1 MAIFPG
7 AKGDD
12 ILAWRG
18 IAEVIGEMRRSKA
31 DRISTLLTEESID
44 LLNGLK
50 GRLEE
55 ELAFEERFS
64 ALFSQARDE
73 IEDARIEDDFTTLM
87 FRFNRLIEE
96 YYRKRGSVVAL
107 HTLFAVC
114 RDGLV
119 RKGLQRVEEWLEM
132 EGAGRPPVRY
142 CLLGGGSI
150 GRMEQTFCIDP
161 AYLLI
166 HDDTT
171 ADGAGYFEKF
181 TYRAVAFLES
191 IGLLNSGGAAAA
203 LKTFRHG
210 SRTGWRR
217 EITGELALGDR
228 EMLSE
233 LVRRADLRLICGDSA
248 LAEEMINV
256 VWSMLEFRQGEL
268 REAAKGAATASHIRA
283 TLSFPLPGLRDMG
296 KATAE
301 MTSGLDFF
309 NRLRREKSGRHRG
322 EFDLEQY
329 ALAPLVTNVR
339 ILAVSDGLHE
349 AGTIGR
355 IKGLQVRGLLSV
367 ELTERLLRA
376 YHDFTRLKVNRQLA
390 RGCDE
395 DRSRFVNPHELTPD
409 EEHLLRNG
417 LEAVAGLEKIAY
429 LRFTEQG

>member
-7 AKGDD
+7 AKGGD

-31 DRISTLLTEESID
+31 DRISGLRTEESID

-64 ALFSQARDE
+64 ALFSQAQAE

-107 HTLFAVC
+107 HTLLTSC
-114 RDGLV
+114 RDGLA

-142 CLLGGGSI
+142 CLLAGGSI

-191 IGLLNSGGAAAA
+191 IGLLNSVGAAAA
-203 LKTFRHG
+203 LKAFRND

-217 EITGELALGDR
+217 EITGELAQGDR
-228 EMLSE
+228 ESLSE
-233 LVRRADLRLICGDSA
+233 LVRHADLRLICGDSA

-256 VWSMLEFRQGEL
+256 VWGMLEFRQGEL
-268 REAAKGAATASHIRA
+268 RETSKDAAMASRSRAAV
-283 TLSFPLPGLRDMG
+283 SFPMPVLREIG
-296 KATAE
+296 KTTSE

-309 NRLRREKSGRHRG
+309 NRLRLEKSGSHRG
-322 EFDLEQY
+322 EFDLERY

-349 AGTIGR
+349 TATVDR
-355 IKGLQVRGLLSV
+355 IKGLQERGQLSV

-376 YHDFTRLKVNRQLA
+376 YHEFTRLMLNRQITWT
-390 RGCDE
+390 CE
-395 DRSRFVNPHELTPD
+395 TDRSRFVNPHELTPD
-409 EEHLLRNG
+409 EERLLRNG

-429 LRFTEQG
+429 LRFAEQG

>member
-7 AKGDD
+7 AKGAD

-31 DRISTLLTEESID
+31 DRISGLLTEESID

-64 ALFSQARDE
+64 ALFAQAQAE
-73 IEDARIEDDFTTLM
+73 LENARIEDDFTTLM
-87 FRFNRLIEE
+87 VRFNRLIEE

-107 HTLFAVC
+107 HSLFAVC

-132 EGAGRPPVRY
+132 EGVGRPPVRY

-181 TYRAVAFLES
+181 TYRAVALLES
-191 IGLLNSGGAAAA
+191 IGLLNSVGATAA
-203 LKTFRHG
+203 LKAFRPC
-210 SRTGWRR
+210 SRMEWRR
-217 EITGELALGDR
+217 ETTGDLAQDDR
-228 EMLSE
+228 EMLSD

-268 REAAKGAATASHIRA
+268 RETAKGAATASHIRT
-283 TLSFPLPGLRDMG
+283 TLSFPMPGLRDMG
-296 KATAE
+296 KGIAE
-301 MTSGLDFF
+301 MPTGLDFF
-309 NRLRREKSGRHRG
+309 NRLRVEKSGSHRG
-322 EFDLEQY
+322 EFDLEQH

-339 ILAVSDGLHE
+339 MMTVSAGLHE

-355 IKGLQVRGLLSV
+355 IKGLQERGQLSV

-376 YHDFTRLKVNRQLA
+376 YHDFTRLKVNREITG
-390 RGCDE
+390 GCE
-395 DRSRFVNPHELTPD
+395 QDRFRFVNPQELTPD
-409 EEHLLRNG
+409 EEHRLRNG

-429 LRFTEQG
+429 LHFSEQG

>member
-7 AKGDD
+7 AKSGD

-18 IAEVIGEMRRSKA
+18 IAEVIGEIRRSKA
-31 DRISTLLTEESID
+31 DRVSGLLTEESID

-64 ALFSQARDE
+64 AQFSQAQNE

-114 RDGLV
+114 RNGLV

-150 GRMEQTFCIDP
+150 GRQEQTFCIDP

-181 TYRAVAFLES
+181 TFRTVAFLES
-191 IGLLNSGGAAAA
+191 IGLLNSVGATAA
-203 LKTFRHG
+203 LKTFRHV
-210 SRTGWRR
+210 SRMEWRR
-217 EITGELALGDR
+217 EITGELSPDDR
-228 EMLSE
+228 EKLSE
-233 LVRRADLRLICGDSA
+233 LVRRADLGLISGDAA

-268 REAAKGAATASHIRA
+268 REAAKGAATASQIRA
-283 TLSFPLPGLRDMG
+283 ALSFPLPGLRDMG
-296 KATAE
+296 KGIAE
-301 MTSGLDFF
+301 MPSGLDFF
-309 NRLRREKSGRHRG
+309 NRLRVEKGGRHRG

-329 ALAPLVTNVR
+329 ALAPLVANVR
-339 ILAVSDGLHE
+339 ILTVSGGLHE
-349 AGTIGR
+349 TGTIGR
-355 IKGLQVRGLLSV
+355 IKGLQERGQLSV

-376 YHDFTRLKVNRQLA
+376 YHDFTRLKLNRQLA
-390 RGCDE
+390 RGCEQDL
-395 DRSRFVNPHELTPD
+395 SRFVAPQELTPD
-409 EEHLLRNG
+409 EEHRLRTG

-429 LRFTEQG
+429 LLFTEQG